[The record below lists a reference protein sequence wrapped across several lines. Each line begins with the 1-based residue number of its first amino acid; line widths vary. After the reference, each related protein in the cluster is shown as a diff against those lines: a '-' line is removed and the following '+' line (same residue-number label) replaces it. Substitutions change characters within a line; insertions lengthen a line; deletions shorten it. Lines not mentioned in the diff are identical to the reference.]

1 MTDKNNSLACRKRR
15 TTAEISI
22 NYTQQKCY
30 NIWIRLQR
38 RVILRNGTNGKCKLS
53 SPLEFQY
60 DKYMNAG
67 PNNWFTFSWLV
78 FKQTNHREVKHSNK
92 SKPAWL
98 GNVFSFCSCF
108 SSRTEGKF
116 PSRAREYMYGDFC
129 QGVTLWIVLQ
139 TRTRTYIHVC
149 EHAWCMIIFHLQYD
163 F

>member
-98 GNVFSFCSCF
+98 GNVCSFCSCF

-116 PSRAREYMYGDFC
+116 PSRARAKILYFSMFSWELHRMEIA
-129 QGVTLWIVLQ
+129 VRITEITV
-139 TRTRTYIHVC
+139 
-149 EHAWCMIIFHLQYD
+149 IFSDLKMQ
-163 F
+163 